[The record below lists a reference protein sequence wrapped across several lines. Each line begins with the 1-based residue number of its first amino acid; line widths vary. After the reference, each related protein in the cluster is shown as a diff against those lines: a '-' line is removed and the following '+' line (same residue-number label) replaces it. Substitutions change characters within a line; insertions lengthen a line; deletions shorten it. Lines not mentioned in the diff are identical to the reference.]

1 MSDHKEEKP
10 DAAKAE
16 ADAKAKGK
24 ASPIPLI
31 GAAVGALVLGSVLG
45 IFVLSPRFIASR
57 PPADAATATAEGEGH
72 GEANGEKK
80 GEKAKGGHGEKKGGH
95 GEKAEAGAVHRIENL
110 IVNPAGSQ
118 GRRFLMMSV
127 AIEVPDSKAEAQ
139 LREHD
144 AQLRDAIL
152 GALEGQSINVITGLG
167 GRDSV
172 RAAIERVVVP
182 MVADA
187 EYVHVYLPQFVLQ

>member
-1 MSDHKEEKP
+1 MSDHKEDKP
-10 DAAKAE
+10 EAAKS
-16 ADAKAKGK
+16 DAGAKKAG
-24 ASPIPLI
+24 PPLPLI

-45 IFVLSPRFIASR
+45 IFVLSPRFMASR
-57 PPADAATATAEGEGH
+57 PAADATTATAEGEAKGGH
-72 GEANGEKK
+72 GEKK
-80 GEKAKGGHGEKKGGH
+80 GESAKGGHGEKKGGH
-95 GEKAEAGAVHRIENL
+95 GEKAEAGAVHRIDNL

-152 GALEGQSINVITGLG
+152 GALEGQSINIITGLG

-172 RAAIERVVVP
+172 RAAIQRVVEP

>member
-1 MSDHKEEKP
+1 MSDHKEEKTEAAKP
-10 DAAKAE
+10 DAGAK
-16 ADAKAKGK
+16 KPG
-24 ASPIPLI
+24 PPLPLI

-45 IFVLSPRFIASR
+45 IFVLSPRFLSSR
-57 PPADAATATAEGEGH
+57 QPADAATATAEGEKGGH
-72 GEANGEKK
+72 GEKG
-80 GEKAKGGHGEKKGGH
+80 GEKAKSSHGEKKGGH
-95 GEKAEAGAVHRIENL
+95 GEKAEGGSVHRIENL
-110 IVNPAGSQ
+110 IVNPSGSQ

-127 AIEVPDSKAEAQ
+127 AIEVPDSKIEAQ

-152 GALEGQSINVITGLG
+152 GALEGQSINVITSLG

-172 RAAIERVVVP
+172 RAAIQRVVEP

-187 EYVHVYLPQFVLQ
+187 EYVRIYLPQFVLQ